1 MIKSLRDSEGYM
13 MPNPSDFR
21 EERTYCK
28 KHGMSY
34 YTGIGCLSCRMRGAG
49 PLDDQRY
56 YFQGSSLRTKTKV

>member
-49 PLDDQRY
+49 PLDD
-56 YFQGSSLRTKTKV
+56 